1 MIHAGYDFYS
11 IAKHWGK
18 RLCLQPSGDPVGSGS
33 WVYTGIISYEQRS
46 TVEGR
51 KAMRPLLEARVAGYG
66 ACVLPAAAQGVGI
79 YEWIGFRAFGGIT
92 EYKPRTG

>member
-1 MIHAGYDFYS
+1 
-11 IAKHWGK
+11 
-18 RLCLQPSGDPVGSGS
+18 
-33 WVYTGIISYEQRS
+33 
-46 TVEGR
+46 
-51 KAMRPLLEARVAGYG
+51 MRPLLEARVAGYG